1 MEFQVGKVQNITIHV
16 LPTNRFKTYAI
27 TLFAGTPLAEQTVT
41 STALIPFV
49 LRRGT
54 ARFPETIELRKQLDD
69 MYGAGF
75 GFNIV
80 KRGDTQFVQFR
91 MDVINDRFVKSEQ
104 SLLEGALQY
113 MGDVITNPLLDN
125 GGFRAAYVDAEKSTL
140 KKQLESIINDK
151 IHYAAERCIQEMC
164 ENEPYRL
171 NASGR
176 LEDLPLIDAAN
187 LYARY
192 MSWLTEAQFDLY
204 VVGDTTLEAVSELVK
219 QHFSMPAVANPI
231 SYQTVDPVHPVS
243 SVKTVVDRLEVSQG
257 KLNLGLRMNV
267 GYSDPDYVAALVY
280 NGILGTYPH
289 SKLFVNVR
297 EKESLAYYC
306 SSRYDAHKGIM
317 TIQSGIEFNNYEKAL
332 TIIEKQLEDMKAG
345 LISDEELE
353 QTKAMLT
360 NAMREILDNANDIAG
375 FDFNKQYSKVDRSVE
390 DVINQIA
397 AVSKEDVQ
405 QIASRVALDTIYF
418 LRDRQE
424 V

>member
-1 MEFQVGKVQNITIHV
+1 MEFQVGKVKNITIHV

-27 TLFAGTPLAEQTVT
+27 TLFAGTPLEEQTVT
-41 STALIPFV
+41 STALIPYV

-54 ARFPETIELRKQLDD
+54 ARFPETIQLREQLDN

-80 KRGDTQFVQFR
+80 KRGNTQFIQLR
-91 MDVINDRFVKSEQ
+91 MDVINDRFVNSEH
-104 SLLEGALQY
+104 SLLNGALQY
-113 MGDVITNPLLDN
+113 LGDVLTNPLIEQ
-125 GGFRAAYVDAEKSTL
+125 GGFREAYVDAEKGTL
-140 KKQLESIINDK
+140 KKQLDSIINDK

-164 ENEPYRL
+164 EHEPYRL
-171 NASGR
+171 NASGK
-176 LEDLPLIDAAN
+176 LEDLPHIDAN
-187 LYARY
+187 SLFQRY
-192 MSWLTEAQFDLY
+192 SDWLSEAQFDLY
-204 VVGDTTLEAVSELVK
+204 VVGDTTLEEVTKLVE
-219 QHFSMPAVANPI
+219 QNFQMPASAKPI
-231 SYQTVDPVHPVS
+231 QYKPAEASHSVS
-243 SVKTVVDRLEVSQG
+243 SVKTVVDRMEVSQG

-267 GYSDPDYVAALVY
+267 GYADPDYVCALVY

-306 SSRYDAHKGIM
+306 SSRYDAHKGIV
-317 TIQSGIEFNNYEKAL
+317 TIQSGIEFENYEKAL
-332 TIIEKQLEDMKAG
+332 GIIEKQLNDMKAG
-345 LISDEELE
+345 HISDVELE

-375 FDFNKQYSKVDRSVE
+375 FDFNKQYANVDRSVE
-390 DVINQIA
+390 SVIEQISK
-397 AVSKEDVQ
+397 VSKDDVQ
-405 QIASRVALDTIYF
+405 RIANQVALDTIYF

>member
-1 MEFQVGKVQNITIHV
+1 MEFQVGKVKNITIHV

-27 TLFAGTPLAEQTVT
+27 TLFAGTPLEEQTVT
-41 STALIPFV
+41 STALIPYV

-54 ARFPETIELRKQLDD
+54 ARFPETIQLREQLDN

-80 KRGDTQFVQFR
+80 KRGNTQFIQLR
-91 MDVINDRFVKSEQ
+91 MDVINDRFVNSEH
-104 SLLEGALQY
+104 SLLNGALQY
-113 MGDVITNPLLDN
+113 LGDVLTNPLIEQ
-125 GGFRAAYVDAEKSTL
+125 GGFREAYVDAEKGTL
-140 KKQLESIINDK
+140 KKQLDSIINDK

-164 ENEPYRL
+164 EHEPYRL
-171 NASGR
+171 NASGK
-176 LEDLPLIDAAN
+176 LEDLPHINAN
-187 LYARY
+187 SLFQRY
-192 MSWLTEAQFDLY
+192 SDWLSEAQFDLY
-204 VVGDTTLEAVSELVK
+204 VVGDTTLEEVTKLVE
-219 QHFSMPAVANPI
+219 QNFQMPASAKPI
-231 SYQTVDPVHPVS
+231 QYKPAEASHSVS
-243 SVKTVVDRLEVSQG
+243 SVKTVVDRMEVSQG

-267 GYSDPDYVAALVY
+267 GYADPDYVCALVY

-306 SSRYDAHKGIM
+306 SSRYDAHKGIV
-317 TIQSGIEFNNYEKAL
+317 TIQSGIEFENYEKAL
-332 TIIEKQLEDMKAG
+332 GIIEKQLDDMKAG
-345 LISDEELE
+345 HISDVELE

-375 FDFNKQYSKVDRSVE
+375 FDFNKQYANVDRSVE
-390 DVINQIA
+390 SVIEQISK
-397 AVSKEDVQ
+397 VSKDDVQ
-405 QIASRVALDTIYF
+405 RIANQVALDTIYF

>member
-1 MEFQVGKVQNITIHV
+1 MEFQVGKVKNISVHV

-27 TLFAGTPLAEQTVT
+27 TLFAGTPLEEQTVT
-41 STALIPFV
+41 STALIPYV

-54 ARFPETIELRKQLDD
+54 AHFPETIQLREQLDN

-80 KRGDTQFVQFR
+80 KRGNTQFIQLR
-91 MDVINDRFVKSEQ
+91 MDVINDRFVNSEN
-104 SLLEGALQY
+104 SLLQGALQY
-113 MGDVITNPLLDN
+113 MGEVLTNPLLEN
-125 GGFRAAYVDAEKSTL
+125 NGFREAYVEAEKSTL
-140 KKQLESIINDK
+140 KKQLDSIINDK

-164 ENEPYRL
+164 EHEPYRL

-176 LEDLPLIDAAN
+176 LEDLPNIDAQSLYTRYMDWMKDAQFN
-187 LYARY
+187 LYI
-192 MSWLTEAQFDLY
+192 
-204 VVGDTTLEAVSELVK
+204 VGDTTLENVMDLVE
-219 QHFSMPAVANPI
+219 QHFHMPTDATPI
-231 SYQTVDPVHPVS
+231 QYKTADSSHSVS
-243 SVKTVVDRLEVSQG
+243 SVKTVVDRLDVNQG

-267 GYSDPDYVAALVY
+267 GYADPNYVTALVY
-280 NGILGTYPH
+280 NGILGSYPH

-306 SSRYDAHKGIM
+306 SSRYDAHKGIV
-317 TIQSGIEFNNYEKAL
+317 TIQSGIEFENYEKAL
-332 TIIEKQLEDMKAG
+332 RIIEQQLDDMRAG
-345 LISDEELE
+345 QISDMELE

-375 FDFNKQYSKVDRSVE
+375 FDFNKQYANVDRSIE
-390 DVINQIA
+390 TVIEQIA

-405 QIASRVALDTIYF
+405 SLANQVALDTIYF

>member
-1 MEFQVGKVQNITIHV
+1 MEFQVGKVKNITIHV

-27 TLFAGTPLAEQTVT
+27 TLFAGTPLEEQTVT
-41 STALIPFV
+41 STALIPYV

-54 ARFPETIELRKQLDD
+54 ARFPETIQLREQLDN

-80 KRGDTQFVQFR
+80 KRGNTQFIQLR
-91 MDVINDRFVKSEQ
+91 MDVINDRFVNSEH
-104 SLLEGALQY
+104 SLLNGALQY
-113 MGDVITNPLLDN
+113 LGDVLTNPLIEQ
-125 GGFRAAYVDAEKSTL
+125 GGFREAYVDAEKGTL
-140 KKQLESIINDK
+140 KKQLDSIINDK

-164 ENEPYRL
+164 EHEPYRL
-171 NASGR
+171 NASGK
-176 LEDLPLIDAAN
+176 LEDLPHIDAN
-187 LYARY
+187 SLFQRY
-192 MSWLTEAQFDLY
+192 SDWLSEAQFDLY
-204 VVGDTTLEAVSELVK
+204 VVGDTTLEEVTKLVE
-219 QHFSMPAVANPI
+219 QNFQMPASAKPI
-231 SYQTVDPVHPVS
+231 QYKPAEASHSVS
-243 SVKTVVDRLEVSQG
+243 SVKTVVDRMEVSQG

-267 GYSDPDYVAALVY
+267 GYADPDYVCALVY

-306 SSRYDAHKGIM
+306 SSRYDAHKGIV
-317 TIQSGIEFNNYEKAL
+317 TIQSGIEFENYEKAL
-332 TIIEKQLEDMKAG
+332 GIIEKQLDDMKAG
-345 LISDEELE
+345 HISDVELE

-375 FDFNKQYSKVDRSVE
+375 FDFNKQYANVDRSVE
-390 DVINQIA
+390 SVIEQISK
-397 AVSKEDVQ
+397 VSKDDVQ
-405 QIASRVALDTIYF
+405 RIANQVALDTIYF